1 MASEATLLE
10 YTCVDPSER
19 DGGGAAAAKT
29 APAGM
34 SAMIRLTATPAASE
48 QERHADEREDPAFER
63 GRR

>member
-1 MASEATLLE
+1 
-10 YTCVDPSER
+10 
-19 DGGGAAAAKT
+19 
-29 APAGM
+29 M